1 MRVLALAT
9 LLLLAPD
16 GGRAA
21 LAQAPEAL
29 TTPPAAARPSPPR
42 RRPAPRRPARPAP
55 RAAEAGPPAAVTV
68 PAPRSDLA
76 PVPNR
81 AIEAP
86 SVRSEADRPSF
97 SPTLIEPRDLGAGG
111 VNRDRDG
118 RLSREDRLFREPAP
132 GATLRLPF
140 SY

>member
-68 PAPRSDLA
+68 ARRLDTKPMSHAERHFREQILRDLA
-76 PVPNR
+76 
-81 AIEAP
+81 A
-86 SVRSEADRPSF
+86 
-97 SPTLIEPRDLGAGG
+97 
-111 VNRDRDG
+111 
-118 RLSREDRLFREPAP
+118 
-132 GATLRLPF
+132 
-140 SY
+140 